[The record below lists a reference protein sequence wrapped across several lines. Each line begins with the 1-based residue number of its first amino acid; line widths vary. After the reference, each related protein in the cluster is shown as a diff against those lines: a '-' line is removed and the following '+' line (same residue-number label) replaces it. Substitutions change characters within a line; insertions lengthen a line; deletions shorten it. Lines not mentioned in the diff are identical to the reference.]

1 MDDRLSSL
9 EQKISLVAALC
20 EGLRA
25 ENASLRAQLAEVAR
39 TRDDYGNKMDAART
53 RLQSLIKNLPEA

>member
-9 EQKISLVAALC
+9 EQKVSQVAALC

-39 TRDDYGNKMDAART
+39 TRDEYGSKMDAARL
-53 RLQSLIKNLPEA
+53 RLQGLMKNLPDA